1 MGNLVGAGRREAE
14 APVVHAAEGP
24 GPVAAAVDEVAQVA
38 FVVVMIRSDL
48 DERGYTVEAEDFR
61 SYIATRLE
69 RNGITVAV
77 TEAQDFSAII
87 RRRLFERTGNLPV
100 QSLADDWRAGAGLAW
115 QEQVFGRLGASRG
128 LAGFTDRLAA
138 SYPFSPDLMA
148 LVREDWSRHAGF
160 QRVRSTVEI
169 FAATAYYW
177 MREHA
182 AGRWAPELV
191 GVGDLPLPVVVEQI
205 LSSGLLHGNE
215 RAIQGYRQVAATDV
229 VTKDGTQ
236 GRARE
241 LDEIISARGVDAGQ
255 PHPALR
261 MATALYCYS
270 LVPRSQAKRGATKPE
285 LLAAI
290 YRPHGVSFQAAEEV
304 FNILI
309 SDEEG
314 LGALDVTDTAAGRGL
329 ARYHLAVAQNL
340 RMFFRQAKNAVQPA
354 DRDAYVW
361 ERARALA
368 HTAQG
373 QFDQVIQVAMPDVA
387 SASLSQIFG
396 DVDQNGKTRL
406 VVLDPRRWTL
416 HNGRDAPTRGEVA
429 ALLGVGEQALPVDNG
444 ASCVV
449 ACVNTQRRDNVRK
462 RATEVL
468 AWRAVIGQLDA
479 DDDKRREALAELRNA
494 TERVDTDLLKAFQH
508 FAYLT
513 RTDRVEVDWQRFDD
527 DTKSALKGSHV
538 WDTLVSNGR
547 AVYPGKL
554 SGDYLRTLLAK
565 MPRALTLKEIGQQ
578 FYKNAAFPM
587 VPSPDDI
594 RRAVFQ
600 TLSGPG
606 AYEVVDGNGEALTIS
621 SVDELSIGSMELSLR
636 KATGAP
642 EAGTQ
647 AAGTPASG
655 SAPTPDVQYPTG
667 TGQPHEGPGTEAR
680 PPHYRRYQMDVPN
693 RSLVDPDTRRGLAN
707 LLQAVLDAVDP
718 DTGGDIQLLDL
729 QLNITAGSAAVQE
742 MEQRGRAIGA
752 KWSEEE
758 LDF

>member
-1 MGNLVGAGRREAE
+1 
-14 APVVHAAEGP
+14 
-24 GPVAAAVDEVAQVA
+24 
-38 FVVVMIRSDL
+38 
-48 DERGYTVEAEDFR
+48 
-61 SYIATRLE
+61 
-69 RNGITVAV
+69 
-77 TEAQDFSAII
+77 
-87 RRRLFERTGNLPV
+87 
-100 QSLADDWRAGAGLAW
+100 
-115 QEQVFGRLGASRG
+115 
-128 LAGFTDRLAA
+128 
-138 SYPFSPDLMA
+138 
-148 LVREDWSRHAGF
+148 
-160 QRVRSTVEI
+160 
-169 FAATAYYW
+169 
-177 MREHA
+177 
-182 AGRWAPELV
+182 
-191 GVGDLPLPVVVEQI
+191 
-205 LSSGLLHGNE
+205 
-215 RAIQGYRQVAATDV
+215 
-229 VTKDGTQ
+229 
-236 GRARE
+236 
-241 LDEIISARGVDAGQ
+241 
-255 PHPALR
+255 
-261 MATALYCYS
+261 
-270 LVPRSQAKRGATKPE
+270 
-285 LLAAI
+285 
-290 YRPHGVSFQAAEEV
+290 
-304 FNILI
+304 
-309 SDEEG
+309 
-314 LGALDVTDTAAGRGL
+314 
-329 ARYHLAVAQNL
+329 
-340 RMFFRQAKNAVQPA
+340 
-354 DRDAYVW
+354 
-361 ERARALA
+361 
-368 HTAQG
+368 
-373 QFDQVIQVAMPDVA
+373 MPDVA

-416 HNGRDAPTRGEVA
+416 HNGRDAPTRGDVA
-429 ALLGVGEQALPVDNG
+429 ALLGVGDQALPVDNG

-621 SVDELSIGSMELSLR
+621 SLDELSIGSMELSLR

-680 PPHYRRYQMDVPN
+680 PPQYRRYQMDVPN

-729 QLNITAGSAAVQE
+729 QLNITADSAAVQE
-742 MEQRGRAIGA
+742 MNSAAGQLARNGQRKNAGTQATGTPPAGTASAPGSAQNPTGPASPTKARVPRPRPPQYRRYQLEVPNRSLVNPDTRRGLANLLQVVLDAVNPDTGGDIQLFDLQLNITADSTAVNEIEQRGTAIGA
-752 KWSEEE
+752 NWSEEE